1 MPTIEPR
8 SLHPP
13 PQALPTLTALVTL
26 VSCRFRAYLTYLTCL
41 PLASEV
47 LFCFPGGCS
56 WAFRPFLRPSSPH
69 LPGGKLEWVVGRHL
83 WEAGAAL
90 SRDLEG

>member
-13 PQALPTLTALVTL
+13 PQALSTLTALVTL

-41 PLASEV
+41 PPASEV

-56 WAFRPFLRPSSPH
+56 WAFWLFTWPPLLCTWPPRFLTNCFLTTNSLSGPSPSH
-69 LPGGKLEWVVGRHL
+69 
-83 WEAGAAL
+83 
-90 SRDLEG
+90 